1 MECVICFTKEKYV
14 GAIDQGTTGTRFM
27 VFDHDSNI
35 VSTHYKE
42 HKQIFPKPGWV
53 EHNPMEIWENTELVI
68 NKALQSAKLSI
79 MDLKA
84 IGITNQRETTV
95 VWDKNSGIP
104 VCNAIVWQC
113 TRTND
118 ICESLKREGFEQ
130 EIQSR
135 TGLVTATYFSGPK
148 IQWILDNISKSRI
161 KSERSQL
168 YFGNIDTWIIWNLT
182 GGVNGGIHVTDVSN
196 ASRTMLMNL
205 KSLNWDND
213 LLEILKVPQSML
225 PEIRPSSDSNI
236 YGFVANRKGQGPPIC
251 GDLGDQQAALFGQ
264 TCFET
269 GNAKNTYGTGNF
281 LLMNTGKNIVKSES
295 GLITTVGYAIGNDI
309 TYALEGSI
317 AISGAAVQWLRDQLG
332 FFQTAK
338 ESEILALSVTD
349 NGGVYFVPAF
359 VGLFSPH
366 WDISARGTLVGLTR
380 GSDKAHITRAV
391 LESIAFQS
399 FDVFKAM
406 ETDSKV
412 RLSSLRVDGGA
423 SKNNLLMQF
432 QADIL
437 GIECVRPKIEETTA
451 LGAAYAAGLAVGY
464 WQNLTELRDKWA
476 VDRIFSPEMAA
487 GERDNFLHYWNK
499 AVEKAK
505 GWMDPI

>member
-1 MECVICFTKEKYV
+1 MVKEKYI
-14 GAIDQGTTGTRFM
+14 GAIDQGTTGTKFM
-27 VFDHDSNI
+27 VFDHESNLI
-35 VSTHYKE
+35 SAYYKE
-42 HKQIFPKPGWV
+42 HEQIFPKFGWV
-53 EHNPMEIWENTELVI
+53 EHNPMEIWKNTELVI

-79 MDLKA
+79 TDLKA

-95 VWDKNSGIP
+95 VWDKKSGIP
-104 VCNAIVWQC
+104 VSNAIVWQC
-113 TRTND
+113 IRTNE
-118 ICESLKREGFEQ
+118 ICEALKKEGLEN

-148 IQWILDNISKSRI
+148 IQWILDNIRESRVEAN
-161 KSERSQL
+161 KNL
-168 YFGNIDTWIIWNLT
+168 LLFGNIDTWIIWNLT
-182 GGVNGGIHVTDVSN
+182 GGVNGGVHVTDHSN

-205 KSLNWDND
+205 KTLKWDSE
-213 LLEILKVPQSML
+213 LLDILKIPSSML
-225 PEIRPSSDSNI
+225 PEIRPSSDTNL
-236 YGFVANRKGQGPPIC
+236 YGFVKNGKGDGPPVS

-281 LLMNTGKNIVKSES
+281 LLLNTGKDIVKSES
-295 GLITTVGYAIGNDI
+295 GLISTVGYGIGKEI

-332 FFQTAK
+332 FFQTVK
-338 ESEILALSVTD
+338 ESEELASSVKTS
-349 NGGVYFVPAF
+349 GGVYFVPAF

-366 WDISARGTLVGLTR
+366 WDVTARGTLVGLTR

-391 LESIAFQS
+391 LESIAFQTL
-399 FDVFKAM
+399 DVFKAM
-406 ETDSKV
+406 ELDSKV
-412 RLSSLRVDGGA
+412 HLSSLRVDGGA

-437 GIECVRPKIEETTA
+437 ACECVRPKIEETTA

-464 WQNLTELRDKWA
+464 WQNLEELREKWA
-476 VDRIFSPEMAA
+476 IDKVFSPKMGVE
-487 GERDNFLHYWNK
+487 ERNNLLHYWNK
-499 AVEKAK
+499 AVGKAK
-505 GWMDPI
+505 GWIDPI